1 MIVEKCDSCGQDL
14 PTEDELRDWSNYN
27 KQVVAEYVRAQG
39 YERIDIEMED
49 DSKSAEVSV

>member
-14 PTEDELRDWSNYN
+14 PTEDELKDWSNYN

-39 YERIDIEMED
+39 YGRIDIEMED
-49 DSKSAEVSV
+49 DSKSVEVSV